1 MIDLN
6 EAERLV
12 MDNASREL
20 QDEPSRTPETIRR
33 FVELYASVANI
44 TKPGLSI
51 NLDALV
57 AELGHAAS
65 VWTESPIV
73 LSDFRVKPW
82 WFEKKPQ
89 IEPMRF
95 WRRYRRYLE
104 QEKNLRDRD
113 LDAVDE
119 QTDWIIDRIQDPA
132 TASPWDVRG
141 MVVGSVQSGKTA
153 NYVGVI
159 SKALDAG
166 YKIVIVLAGIHKN
179 LRAQT
184 QERIDEGILGFDSQ
198 RRLDQN
204 RADYRIGVGKLV
216 MPELGHPPSITPLT
230 NSSITGDFTAG
241 AQTVNASLSG
251 GPIILVVKKNKSP
264 LQNISK
270 WLEVAAGQLS
280 HHAPGAPITGL
291 PLLMIDDEAD
301 NASINTKD
309 KPNVVDDETNITTIN
324 KEIRLILRRFEQS
337 AYIGYTAT
345 PFANIFINPESE
357 RDQEGSDLF
366 PRDFIVNVRPSSR
379 YVGPAKVFGYSRD
392 LVVGIEGASP
402 LPIFRPVHDHELAF
416 PAKHPGDHDPGELP
430 ASLKEAIL
438 AFVLSCA
445 ARRARGQRKAH
456 NSMLVHVTW
465 RTAVQKKV
473 KQLVE
478 DEFHRVRRVIHY
490 EKNHPVWEQL
500 KALWDEDFT
509 GCSTKIRAIENDA
522 RLTELTWE
530 NVSDELTVAVDKI
543 LVREVHSE
551 SKDELAYNREP
562 DGLSVIAVGAN
573 KLSRGLTLEGLS
585 VSYFLRTTRMYDT
598 LMQMGRWFGYRDG
611 YLDLCRLYTTE
622 ELRDWFSHV
631 AFAEEELKR
640 EFELMADSR
649 MTPADYGLRVREHPD
664 GMLVTALN
672 KMAHGETREVT
683 FAGQLVQTAFFSR
696 DARVQTRRADLVERW
711 VSSLGDFRMD
721 ARGGLR
727 WTATR
732 DEVLG
737 LLDAL
742 RAPGFSHPKCSRFGP
757 ELRSFIEAQQEN
769 GGLAEWTIVVPGGS
783 LKPVE
788 VAGHPLKLVYRRDV
802 SADQKYFSL
811 SKANVQDPAHEIL
824 DLDEIE
830 LTEGILTEALAKLEL
845 RLGGPPVPMIRQGEE
860 QDAVKACLG
869 KNVADAV
876 VALGGV
882 RGKRGASAIR
892 DEVRQL
898 RPVSKGLMLIYLL
911 DTAEVEGLKDV
922 RFVPALALSFPATN
936 RAKRVQYK
944 VNRTWI
950 KDQLERFDLEESPDE
965 ED

>member
-6 EAERLV
+6 EAEKEAL
-12 MDNASREL
+12 DFASRAL
-20 QDEPSRTPETIRR
+20 QSKQSRTPETIRKL
-33 FVELYASVANI
+33 VEAAAI
-44 TKPGLSI
+44 MAATTQPGLHVDV
-51 NLDALV
+51 DAIV
-57 AELGHAAS
+57 AELSHAAS
-65 VWTESPIV
+65 VWTESPVV

-119 QTDWIIDRIQDPA
+119 QTDWIIDRIQDPS
-132 TASPWDVRG
+132 TVGPWDVRG

-166 YKIVIVLAGIHKN
+166 YKIIIVLAGIHKN

-230 NSSITGDFTAG
+230 NSSMNGDFTAG

-270 WLEVAAGQLS
+270 WLEVASGQLS
-280 HHAPGAPITGL
+280 HHAPGAPIAGL

-309 KPNVVDDETNITTIN
+309 KPNVDDDETNITTIN

-357 RDQEGSDLF
+357 REQEGSDLF

-379 YVGPAKVFGYSRD
+379 YVGPAKVFGYARD

-402 LPIFRPVHDHELAF
+402 LPIFRAVRDHELAF
-416 PAKHPGDHDPGELP
+416 PPKHKGDHDPAELP

-473 KQLVE
+473 RQLVE

-500 KALWDEDFT
+500 KVLWEEDFT
-509 GCSTKIRAIENDA
+509 GCTTKIRALENDD
-522 RLTELTWE
+522 RLTEVTWE
-530 NVSDELTVAVDKI
+530 EVSAELTVAVDKI
-543 LVREVHSE
+543 LVREINSE

-585 VSYFLRTTRMYDT
+585 MSYFLRTTRMYDT

-622 ELRDWFSHV
+622 DLRDWFSHV

-640 EFELMADSR
+640 EFEIMADSR

-696 DARVQTRRADLVERW
+696 DERVQTRRADLVERW
-711 VSSLGDFRMD
+711 VGSLSDFRKD

-742 RAPGFSHPKCSRFGP
+742 RAPGFTHPKCSRFGP

-783 LKPVE
+783 LKAVE
-788 VAGHPLKLVYRRDV
+788 LAGHPLKLVYRKDV
-802 SADQKYFSL
+802 SPDQKYLSL

-830 LTEGILTEALAKLEL
+830 LTEELVTEAVAKLEL
-845 RLGGPPVPMIRQGEE
+845 RLGGPPVPMIRPGEE
-860 QDAVKACLG
+860 QDVVKACVG
-869 KNVADAV
+869 KKIADAV
-876 VALGGV
+876 VALGEV

-898 RPVSKGLMLIYLL
+898 RPVRRGLMVIYLL
-911 DTAEVEGLKDV
+911 DTAEVEGLNDV

-944 VNRTWI
+944 VNPTWI
-950 KDQLERFDLEESPDE
+950 KEQLKRFELEESPDE

>member
-6 EAERLV
+6 DAEKEAL
-12 MDNASREL
+12 DFASRAL
-20 QDEPSRTPETIRR
+20 QSKNSRTPETIQKL
-33 FVELYASVANI
+33 VEAAAI
-44 TKPGLSI
+44 MAATTQPGLRVDV
-51 NLDALV
+51 DALV

-65 VWTESPIV
+65 VWTETPVV
-73 LSDFRVKPW
+73 LSNFRVKPW

-113 LDAVDE
+113 LDAVDD
-119 QTDWIIDRIQDPA
+119 QTDSIIDRIQDPS
-132 TASPWDVRG
+132 TTGPWDVRG

-198 RRLDQN
+198 HRMDQN
-204 RADYRIGVGKLV
+204 REDYRIGVGKLV
-216 MPELGHPPSITPLT
+216 MPKLGLPPSITPLT
-230 NSSITGDFTAG
+230 NSSINGDFTAG
-241 AQTVNASLSG
+241 AQTVTASLSG

-264 LQNISK
+264 LKNISK
-270 WLEVAAGQLS
+270 WLEVASGQLG
-280 HHAPGAPITGL
+280 HQAPGTPISAL

-309 KPNVVDDETNITTIN
+309 RPNVEDDETNITTIN
-324 KEIRLILRRFEQS
+324 KEIRRILQKFEQS

-345 PFANIFINPESE
+345 PFANIFINPEAD
-357 RDQEGSDLF
+357 RDEEGTDLF

-392 LVVGIEGASP
+392 LVVGIDGAAP
-402 LPIFRPVHDHELAF
+402 LPIFRPIDDHEVAF
-416 PAKHPGDHDPGELP
+416 PLKHKGDHDPGELP
-430 ASLKEAIL
+430 ASLKEAII
-438 AFVLSCA
+438 AFVLACA
-445 ARRARGQRKAH
+445 ARRARGQKKVH

-465 RTAVQKKV
+465 RTAVQQKV
-473 KQLVE
+473 RKLVE

-500 KALWDEDFT
+500 KALWEEDFT
-509 GCSTKIRAIENDA
+509 RSSTKIRELENDT
-522 RLTELTWE
+522 RLSELTWE
-530 NVSDELTVAVDKI
+530 KVSAELAVAADKI
-543 LVREVHSE
+543 SVREIHSE
-551 SKDELAYNREP
+551 STDELAYNREP

-672 KMAHGETREVT
+672 KMAHGESREVN
-683 FAGQLVQTAFFSR
+683 FSGRLVQTAFFSR
-696 DARVQTRRADLVERW
+696 DAQVQTKRADFVERW
-711 VSSLGDFRMD
+711 VSSLGCFRTD
-721 ARGGLR
+721 KWGGLR

-732 DEVLG
+732 GDVLG
-737 LLDAL
+737 LLDAF
-742 RAPGFSHPKCSRFGP
+742 RAPGFTHPKCTHFGP

-769 GGLAEWTIVVPGGS
+769 GGLAEWTIVIPSGS
-783 LKPVE
+783 RK
-788 VAGHPLKLVYRRDV
+788 AAQIADYPLKLVKRPDV
-802 SADQKYFSL
+802 SADQKYYSL

-830 LTEGILTEALAKLEL
+830 LTEEILDEMLTKLEL
-845 RLGGPPVPMIRQGEE
+845 RLGGPPVPLIRPGEQ
-860 QDAVKACLG
+860 QDAVTACIG
-869 KNVADAV
+869 RSVAEAA
-876 VALGGV
+876 VALGEV
-882 RGKRGASAIR
+882 RGRRGASAIR
-892 DEVRQL
+892 DEIRQL
-898 RPVSKGLMLIYLL
+898 RPVSRGLMLIYLL
-911 DTAEVEGLKDV
+911 DTTDVEGLNDV

-936 RAKRVQYK
+936 MSKRLKYK
-944 VNRTWI
+944 VTPTWI
-950 KDQLERFDLEESPDE
+950 KGQLQNYELEESSDE

>member
-33 FVELYASVANI
+33 LVELYASVANI

-132 TASPWDVRG
+132 TAGPWDVRG

-166 YKIVIVLAGIHKN
+166 YKIVIILAGIHKN

-216 MPELGHPPSITPLT
+216 MHELGHPPSITPLT
-230 NSSITGDFTAG
+230 NSSMNGDFTAG

-264 LQNISK
+264 LENISK
-270 WLEVAAGQLS
+270 WLEVASGQLS
-280 HHAPGAPITGL
+280 HQAPGAPISGL

-309 KPNVVDDETNITTIN
+309 KPNVDDDETNITAIN
-324 KEIRLILRRFEQS
+324 KEIRRILRRFEQS
-337 AYIGYTAT
+337 SYIGYTAT

-357 RDQEGSDLF
+357 RDKEGTDLF
-366 PRDFIVNVRPSSR
+366 PRDFIVNIRPSSR

-392 LVVGIEGASP
+392 LVVGIEGAAP
-402 LPIFRPVHDHELAF
+402 LPIFRRVGDHEPAF
-416 PAKHPGDHDPGELP
+416 PPKHKSDHDPAELP

-465 RTAVQKKV
+465 RTAVQRKV

-500 KALWDEDFT
+500 KALWDDDFT
-509 GCSTKIRAIENDA
+509 GCSTKIRALENDA

-543 LVREVHSE
+543 LVREIHSE

-649 MTPADYGLRVREHPD
+649 MTPGDYGLRVREHPD

-672 KMAHGETREVT
+672 KMAHGESREVT

-696 DARVQTRRADLVERW
+696 DARVQTKRADLVERW

-742 RAPGFSHPKCSRFGP
+742 RAPGFTHPKCSRFGP

-783 LKPVE
+783 RKPVE
-788 VAGHPLKLVYRRDV
+788 VAGHPLKLVYRKDV

-830 LTEGILTEALAKLEL
+830 LTEGILAEALAKLEL
-845 RLGGPPVPMIRQGEE
+845 RLGGPPVPMIREGEE

-882 RGKRGASAIR
+882 RGKRVASAIR

-898 RPVSKGLMLIYLL
+898 RPVNRGLMLIYLL